1 VKAWNKRNQRKTNTR
16 KYKKRPRRRIRGN
29 EETGDKEGAMEV
41 CKV

>member
-1 VKAWNKRNQRKTNTR
+1 VEQKELDKNEYSQS